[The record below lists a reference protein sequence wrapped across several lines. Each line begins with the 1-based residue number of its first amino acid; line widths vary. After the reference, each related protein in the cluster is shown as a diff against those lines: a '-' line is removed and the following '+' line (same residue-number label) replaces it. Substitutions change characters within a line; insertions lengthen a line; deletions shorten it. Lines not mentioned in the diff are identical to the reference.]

1 MGLQPDFLNVAMRM
15 QFYAIEI
22 ARSVLLGVFMLAE
35 ADLEQKPRRPE

>member
-22 ARSVLLGVFMLAE
+22 ARLVLLGAYMLAE
-35 ADLEQKPRRPE
+35 ADNEQKSCRPE

>member
-22 ARSVLLGVFMLAE
+22 ARSVLLEAYMLAE
-35 ADLEQKPRRPE
+35 ADLEQKSCRPE